1 MGSFLKKFG
10 VEPLRPVVDR
20 TLDEE
25 TRKSFFYTTF
35 CEITGSSPQL
45 VEYTSEQKLSFDEY
59 NFCKL
64 AENFYWS
71 PLRPHAEGQ
80 GEKLAALAG
89 SLISQPLEI
98 KVPDSLR
105 YRIYTDKNGSYVV
118 HFMPVGVTANYHPT
132 VRLHK
137 IGNPIVQSLDYEPLQ
152 GKVEITGKITGARLY
167 SADLDEVRACKVT
180 NGTAE
185 VELEGLRRFFS
196 VKLEK

>member
-1 MGSFLKKFG
+1 M
-10 VEPLRPVVDR
+10 
-20 TLDEE
+20 
-25 TRKSFFYTTF
+25 
-35 CEITGSSPQL
+35 
-45 VEYTSEQKLSFDEY
+45 
-59 NFCKL
+59 
-64 AENFYWS
+64 
-71 PLRPHAEGQ
+71 
-80 GEKLAALAG
+80 
-89 SLISQPLEI
+89 
-98 KVPDSLR
+98 R

-167 SADLDEVRACKVT
+167 SADLDGVRACKVT